1 MTKKMTKRQQIYL
14 SIMGGV
20 ISFLLIGGAVI
31 YKLSNPIVEE
41 DSYKLVKVKK
51 SEPLVLK
58 GIVQPKNTSYLN
70 LDQTLGK
77 ISAISVKNGQEINEN
92 DVIATYQNTT
102 IEDQAEEQTQ
112 SLEKLNLAVT
122 NAQINLE
129 NATQKQQELETRLT
143 AAKNEH
149 AAITN
154 KKIDEEMKK
163 AEKAEDENKIE
174 AAQQA
179 LDAQKDAVSQAKQVL
194 DEANVDLSSVN
205 NTIEQTKKKITN
217 TVTAPIKGIVYIND
231 KGKTDAAVPYATIV
245 SPDKVIKGTV
255 TEYDYNKVKVG
266 QVVNINLLNEEKSIE
281 GTITDVNA
289 LPEDMEVSTQTN
301 ISSDKNNTVSTF
313 TFMVSPKEPIHYGYN
328 VQINVPTNHLELAK
342 KNTIKENNEVFVFI
356 YRDRKAIKQKVEVKE
371 ENGKYLV
378 KTGLKEND
386 SIIETPGVRLKD
398 GQEVTVKQ

>member
-112 SLEKLNLAVT
+112 SLKKLNLAVT

-386 SIIETPGVRLKD
+386 SIIENPGVRLKD

>member
-112 SLEKLNLAVT
+112 SLEKLNLAVI

-386 SIIETPGVRLKD
+386 SIIENPGVRLKD